1 MAENLTN
8 TVNPILSVC
17 ATTSSK
23 VKELIIKDGQLI
35 FIHDTNKIALD
46 LNGKRTFYN
55 QITEL
60 ESEAERQS
68 LLAPLTKHY
77 YFVVET
83 AVLWTYNGG
92 WIQITSKPEEI
103 VFIGTELPE
112 LGVPKT
118 LYVNKTEQN
127 ITVWDDDTSKYI
139 TVGEAYQS
147 MNTDDIDAMFPA

>member
-1 MAENLTN
+1 MTDLSTK
-8 TVNPILSVC
+8 TILSVC

-23 VKELIIKDGQLI
+23 VKDLVITDGQLI
-35 FIHDTNKIALD
+35 FVHDTNKIALD

-77 YFVVET
+77 YFVIET

-92 WIQITSKPEEI
+92 WVQITSKPEEI

-139 TVGEAYQS
+139 TVGEAYRAMETS
-147 MNTDDIDAMFPA
+147 DIDELFSE